1 MRKDFLVNTAKH
13 KMYVLKD
20 CVKVRNPRILVLSML
35 LSAFYVIIEHDTA

>member
-20 CVKVRNPRILVLSML
+20 CVKVRNPKNFGTKYAIKRVLR
-35 LSAFYVIIEHDTA
+35 HN